1 MIQNTAT
8 GNQSLYEIDRIAK
21 HSAALRCIGKKFV
34 CICRLSWKVFA
45 DFGGNN
51 YTDFLLVGKGQDEDP
66 RPEVTQSLRNK
77 SIIDTVS
84 LIPGAPMWLNMALE

>member
-1 MIQNTAT
+1 MILLLTESINIALS
-8 GNQSLYEIDRIAK
+8 NSPCPID
-21 HSAALRCIGKKFV
+21 SE
-34 CICRLSWKVFA
+34 LSS
-45 DFGGNN
+45 
-51 YTDFLLVGKGQDEDP
+51 DFLLVGKGQDEDP